1 MFSRCL
7 VSQVKHNSYFLIGL
21 SIGLWLSL
29 AVIPLDED
37 PVPCVTSA
45 GSAAPLTDEYEPQ
58 REEKP
63 LGNGGQTAGRSVQ
76 RPRYYST
83 ELGMR
88 GSLLTGVLSSE
99 ESLKNQVAA
108 INRTAAR
115 LQPALKF
122 FITASAMSSVPGL
135 ANVVGMYHTREM
147 LKPFH
152 ALKYLADNYLEE
164 YDFFFI
170 VSDTAFVNARRL
182 IELVSQLSVSQ
193 DVYMGMIA
201 EDDSHYCSLES
212 GIILSNSVLR
222 GIHNELDWCVRN
234 SYSPHHHENIGR
246 CVLHAAHLSCQ
257 SELQGERYM
266 SMVASEDNGGAPI
279 SSALAD
285 AVTVHPVTQPR
296 SFYQLQAYISRVF
309 LERDHDEV
317 LNLRGYLWHNS
328 VRHPVGY
335 RNATWP
341 AGLRSDPGLAS
352 PLPENRF
359 DYIRWTSFNNTHAF
373 MPDDHR
379 TIGPITGANKQAI
392 DLVLDS
398 AKAWALNRWPEAE
411 ETQFIEGSWKWEPAQ
426 SLSYILL
433 FKLIAKDPGNSHLMR
448 QIQVVRP
455 LGAARLVPVRYVTE
469 SARVTILLPLVLTP
483 QTLLDTPGF
492 LQKYESLCITQD
504 KNTALIVVII
514 RQQSDNV
521 TSSNSIHESLGAIAT
536 KHKNTQIETLE
547 SSMDDFPD
555 ADEVELFE
563 RAGRVAITTAATK
576 LARDA
581 LVLIV
586 VPHMDYNQDFL
597 NRVRMNTIQGEQ
609 WYLPS
614 AFARFALYDHPR
626 FLTPAGA
633 KPQVNTGR
641 FNLNV
646 HNVLSFYRSD
656 YDSAIAEYRGPQSS
670 SVADILAKSPLRCI
684 FAPEPG
690 VVLSPRPPA
699 CQHSPQR
706 DNCIKRLR
714 DDNFAHLDFGA
725 RHSLAQLLLE
735 YQADLS

>member
-1 MFSRCL
+1 MFSRYL

-21 SIGLWLSL
+21 GLGLWISL

-37 PVPCVTSA
+37 PVPCVATV
-45 GSAAPLTDEYEPQ
+45 GSAAPLTDEYVPQ
-58 REEKP
+58 RDEKP

-76 RPRYYST
+76 RPRYYTT

-99 ESLKNQVAA
+99 EALKNQVAA

-135 ANVVGMYHTREM
+135 ANVVGFTDTREM

-164 YDFFFI
+164 YDFFFL
-170 VSDTAFVNARRL
+170 VSDKAFVNARRL
-182 IELVSQLSVSQ
+182 TELVSQLSVSQ

-266 SMVASEDNGGAPI
+266 SMIANEDNGGAPI
-279 SSALAD
+279 SSSLAD
-285 AVTVHPVTQPR
+285 AVTVHPVTNPR

-309 LERDHDEV
+309 LERDHEEV
-317 LNLRGYLWHNS
+317 LKLRGYIWQNS

-359 DYIRWTSFNNTHAF
+359 DYIRWTAFNLTHAF

-379 TIGPITGANKQAI
+379 TIGPITGATRQAV
-392 DLVLDS
+392 DLVLDT
-398 AKAWALNRWPEAE
+398 AKSWALNRWPEAE
-411 ETQFIEGSWKWEPAQ
+411 EAEFIEGAWKWEPAV
-426 SLSYILL
+426 SLSYTLL
-433 FKLIAKDPGNSHLMR
+433 FKLTAKEPGIPPMMR
-448 QIQVVRP
+448 QLQVVRP

-469 SARVTILLPLVLTP
+469 SARVTLLLPLVLSP
-483 QTLLDTPGF
+483 QTLLDAPGF
-492 LQKYESLCITQD
+492 LQKYESLCIVQD
-504 KNTALIVVII
+504 KNTALIVVLI
-514 RQQSDNV
+514 RQQSDNT
-521 TSSNSIHESLGAIAT
+521 TSADPIRDTLAT
-536 KHKNTQIETLE
+536 LMGKHKNAQIEVLE
-547 SSMDDFPD
+547 STMDDYPD
-555 ADEVELFE
+555 ADEVELQE
-563 RAGRVAITTAATK
+563 RGGRVAIITAATK
-576 LARDA
+576 LTRDA
-581 LVLIV
+581 LVLMV

-614 AFARFALYDHPR
+614 PFIRFAVYANPR
-626 FLTPAGA
+626 FLTPDGV

-641 FNLNV
+641 FNLNM
-646 HNVLSFYRSD
+646 HNVLAFYRSD
-656 YDSAIAEYRGPQSS
+656 YDSAIAEYRGPSWS
-670 SVADILAKSPLRCI
+670 SVADIMARAALRCVL
-684 FAPEPG
+684 APEPG
-690 VVLSPRPPA
+690 AVVAPRPPA
-699 CQHSPQR
+699 CRHAPRR
-706 DNCIKRLR
+706 DHCLARLR
-714 DDNFAHLDFGA
+714 DDHFAHLDLGA